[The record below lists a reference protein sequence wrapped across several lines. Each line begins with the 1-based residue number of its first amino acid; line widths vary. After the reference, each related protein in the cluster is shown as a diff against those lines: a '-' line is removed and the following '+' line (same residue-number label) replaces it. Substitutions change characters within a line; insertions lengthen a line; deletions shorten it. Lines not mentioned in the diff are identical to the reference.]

1 MSSFLA
7 PAEASAAVLVVP
19 VDQADLADLAVS
31 DMVRADL
38 DAALA
43 DSLADLMVQ
52 VASVTDLAV
61 SATGL
66 MVLVVQAVS
75 ATDQAVS
82 DMVRADLAEVAL

>member
-7 PAEASAAVLVVP
+7 LAEALAAVLVVP
-19 VDQADLADLAVS
+19 VDQADLAVS
-31 DMVRADL
+31 DMVRA
-38 DAALA
+38 ASVTALA

-66 MVLVVQAVS
+66 MVLVVLAG
-75 ATDQAVS
+75 S

>member
-7 PAEASAAVLVVP
+7 LAEALAAVLVDQA
-19 VDQADLADLAVS
+19 DQADLAVS
-31 DMVRADL
+31 ATDQADL

-75 ATDQAVS
+75 
-82 DMVRADLAEVAL
+82 DMVRVDLAEVAL